1 MSGKTYFYKVTYANN
16 VEIGDKKMGLFDL
29 FREIG
34 ASIELALATPADDET
49 MAQVYDY
56 MSMSNDDQELLR
68 VCKFDLGYGLDAHVA
83 IKHIGTI
90 LKLKE
95 KGMNNKDIGDV
106 CGISE
111 EMVDRAIK
119 MRDEYL
125 EYEKTGK
132 LPENTNH
139 QEITKK
145 LDKAEA
151 LKKFNEASALRA
163 FMHHYSDDEE
173 DECEEYGEDNCN
185 DGSPESD
192 QSNAPVTTKS
202 NRGGSRKKKGSSTS
216 APEDLMKGS
225 EGVKPFS
232 TMVEKS
238 GVGATGK

>member
-1 MSGKTYFYKVTYANN
+1 MTYANN

-56 MSMSNDDQELLR
+56 MSMDSEDQELLR

-83 IKHIGTI
+83 IKHINTI

-95 KGMNNKDIGDV
+95 KGLNNKDIGDV

-163 FMHHYSDDEE
+163 FMHHSDTEEE
-173 DECEEYGEDNCN
+173 DECEEDDEENCD
-185 DGSPESD
+185 DGSPEPD
-192 QSNAPVTTKS
+192 KNNAHVTTKS
-202 NRGGSRKKKGSSTS
+202 NRSSSRKKKGSSTS

-238 GVGATGK
+238 GVGATSSTK

>member
-1 MSGKTYFYKVTYANN
+1 
-16 VEIGDKKMGLFDL
+16 MGLFDL

-83 IKHIGTI
+83 TKHIGTI

-95 KGMNNKDIGDV
+95 KRMSNKDIGDV

-125 EYEKTGK
+125 EYKNTGK

-163 FMHHYSDDEE
+163 FMYHSDTEEEAECEEDDEE
-173 DECEEYGEDNCN
+173 NCD
-185 DGSPESD
+185 DGSPEPN
-192 QSNAPVTTKS
+192 QNNAPITKS
-202 NRGGSRKKKGSSTS
+202 KGGSRKKRGSS

-232 TMVEKS
+232 TMVENS
-238 GVGATGK
+238 GVGTSAK